1 MYLYLLLCLIF
12 FIPCI
17 QHHKFCQWILYNL
30 KTSAH
35 VKQNHRLFY
44 HQQARIVFEFQ
55 IWIDS
60 ETYIQ
65 YASFTLRQRF
75 LPFFYVKS
83 WSNLKPNGSFEICS
97 SWGFQNTPYM
107 LNLMEFWL
115 SYMRLKTS
123 DTTSKSNFDSTLLLL
138 WKLSLAF
145 NHEYLS
151 QFLIKFKDQ
160 GQFWNL
166 LVMRIL
172 KVSLMSKID
181 EESEESDIQA

>member
-1 MYLYLLLCLIF
+1 MDNTERECGLFGYLLAGD
-12 FIPCI
+12 
-17 QHHKFCQWILYNL
+17 NL
-30 KTSAH
+30 LHDRWSCW
-35 VKQNHRLFY
+35 RCGWSGY
-44 HQQARIVFEFQ
+44 I
-55 IWIDS
+55 
-60 ETYIQ
+60 IQ
-65 YASFTLRQRF
+65 YASFILRQWF

-83 WSNLKPNGSFEICS
+83 GSNLKPNGSFEICS

-166 LVMRIL
+166 LFTRIP
-172 KVSLMSKID
+172 KVSLIFKID
-181 EESEESDIQA
+181 KELTEIFKVKGKAQFLKKQ

>member
-1 MYLYLLLCLIF
+1 MFFNGNTIISVYPELI
-12 FIPCI
+12 INWKYCI
-17 QHHKFCQWILYNL
+17 KITPNVGNPIKAANKWI
-30 KTSAH
+30 
-35 VKQNHRLFY
+35 
-44 HQQARIVFEFQ
+44 
-55 IWIDS
+55 
-60 ETYIQ
+60 IQ
-65 YASFTLRQRF
+65 YASFILRQWF

-83 WSNLKPNGSFEICS
+83 GSNLKPNGSFEICS

-166 LVMRIL
+166 LFTRIP
-172 KVSLMSKID
+172 KVSLIFKID
-181 EESEESDIQA
+181 KELTEIFKVKGKAQFLKKQ

>member
-1 MYLYLLLCLIF
+1 MFAFCLFNVLYHIGT
-12 FIPCI
+12 I
-17 QHHKFCQWILYNL
+17 
-30 KTSAH
+30 
-35 VKQNHRLFY
+35 
-44 HQQARIVFEFQ
+44 
-55 IWIDS
+55 
-60 ETYIQ
+60 IQ
-65 YASFTLRQRF
+65 YAAFILRQWF

-166 LVMRIL
+166 LFTRIP
-172 KVSLMSKID
+172 KVSLIFKID
-181 EESEESDIQA
+181 KELTEIFKVKGKAQFLKKQ

>member
-1 MYLYLLLCLIF
+1 MRHSVSVCPSALC
-12 FIPCI
+12 
-17 QHHKFCQWILYNL
+17 QL
-30 KTSAH
+30 KTFSPKSLPRH
-35 VKQNHRLFY
+35 VRCCIHFFTSNTQKCRNF
-44 HQQARIVFEFQ
+44 FKNF
-55 IWIDS
+55 S
-60 ETYIQ
+60 FIQ
-65 YASFTLRQRF
+65 YAAFILRQWF

-83 WSNLKPNGSFEICS
+83 GSNLKTNGSFEILS

-166 LVMRIL
+166 LFTRIP
-172 KVSLMSKID
+172 KVSLIFKID
-181 EESEESDIQA
+181 KELTEIFKVKGKAQFLKKQ